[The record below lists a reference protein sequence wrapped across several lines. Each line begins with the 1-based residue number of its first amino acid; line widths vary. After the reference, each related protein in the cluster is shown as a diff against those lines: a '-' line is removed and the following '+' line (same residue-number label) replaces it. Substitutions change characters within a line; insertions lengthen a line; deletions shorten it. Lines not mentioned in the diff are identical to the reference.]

1 MPGFSQLVIAT
12 HNQGKVVE
20 YRDLLKDLPVELLSL
35 GDVGIEAE
43 VDETGATFEENA
55 WLKADTYSRLSGL
68 LTLSDDSGLEVEAL
82 GREPGIYTA
91 RYGGERCTTFRERV
105 QLLLDNLAAVP
116 WEKRIARFKCVI
128 AIAGPRGRIGSVVGS
143 VAGMIEY
150 QPAGA
155 QGFGFDP
162 VFYLP
167 SFERTMA
174 QLSLAEKNAISHRSD
189 ALGRARGL
197 LTRVI
202 QPSDTE

>member
-20 YRDLLKDLPVELLSL
+20 YHDLLKDLPVDLLSL
-35 GDVGIEAE
+35 GDVGIETDVE
-43 VDETGATFEENA
+43 ETGGTFEENA
-55 WLKADTYSRLSGL
+55 WLKADTYSSLSGL

-91 RYGGERCTTFRERV
+91 RYGGERCTTFHERV
-105 QLLLDNLAAVP
+105 LLLLDNLAGVP

-128 AIAGPRGRIGSVVGS
+128 ALAGPEGRIGSVVGS
-143 VAGMIEY
+143 VAGMIKYE
-150 QPAGA
+150 PAGTE
-155 QGFGFDP
+155 GFGFDP

-167 SFERTMA
+167 SLGRTMA

-197 LTRVI
+197 LARVVRAAGAA
-202 QPSDTE
+202 